1 MIALQYS
8 WFALLAVL
16 VAGYTV
22 LDGFDLGVGF
32 WSLFARND
40 GTRRT
45 MINAIG
51 PFWDGN
57 EVWLLTAGGA
67 LFAAFPPVYAS
78 VFSGLYLALM
88 LVLCGL
94 ILRAVAIEFRS
105 REWEPRPRARWD
117 MAFALG
123 SILPTLLFGVA
134 FGNIL
139 RGLPL
144 DAQGN
149 YTGTFFTLL
158 NPFALLVGLCNVAM
172 LATHGALYLVT
183 RTEGELARRARA
195 WARGAWLAYIPLVLL
210 TILAAALTQ
219 PHLLANYRTL
229 PVLWLLPLLGVVA
242 AAHTGYWHGRGH
254 AKHAFAASSAAIVL
268 LLVSAAIALFPTL
281 VPALGHPAWNLTATN
296 SSSSPLTLRVM
307 LILALLGMSLVG
319 AYTIWVYRTFGGVVK
334 DEEGQEEAY

>member
-1 MIALQYS
+1 MTALQTI

-22 LDGFDLGVGF
+22 LDGFDLGVGC
-32 WSLFARND
+32 WYLFARGKGSR
-40 GTRRT
+40 GT
-45 MINAIG
+45 MLSAIG

-94 ILRAVAIEFRS
+94 ILRAVAIEFRTK
-105 REWEPRPRARWD
+105 EPSPRVRARWD
-117 MAFALG
+117 AAFALG
-123 SILPTLLFGVA
+123 SIVPALLFGVA

-149 YTGTFFTLL
+149 YTGNFFSLL

-172 LATHGALYLVT
+172 LATHGALYLVI
-183 RTEGELARRARA
+183 RTQGNLAAQARR
-195 WARGAWLAYIPLVLL
+195 WARGAWLVYLPLALL
-210 TILAAALTQ
+210 AILAAVLTQ

-229 PVLWLLPLLGVVA
+229 PILWLVPLLGVGA
-242 AAHTGYWHGRGH
+242 AALIGYWHGRGQ
-254 AKHAFAASSAAIVL
+254 AKLAFAASSAAIVL
-268 LLVSAAIALFPTL
+268 LLVAAAAALFPTL
-281 VPALGHPAWNLTATN
+281 VPALGHPAWSLTAAN
-296 SSSSPLTLRVM
+296 SSSPLTLRVM
-307 LILALLGMSLVG
+307 LILALVGMAIVG
-319 AYTIWVYRTFGGVVK
+319 GYTIWVYRTFGGVVNG
-334 DEEGQEEAY
+334 DEEYY